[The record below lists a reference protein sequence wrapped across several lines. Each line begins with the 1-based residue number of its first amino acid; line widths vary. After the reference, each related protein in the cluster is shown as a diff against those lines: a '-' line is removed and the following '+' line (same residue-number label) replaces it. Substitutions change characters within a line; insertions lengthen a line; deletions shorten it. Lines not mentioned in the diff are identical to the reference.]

1 MKKMWK
7 NVLSIALVVAISAGA
22 AVGTSTYL
30 INRNQQVYSSIDSA
44 NTFHQPIRLAGY
56 NIVAAENTDFTAAA
70 ESTVHGVVHIKAT
83 TNAKQYSEGGNQQ
96 YIDPFEYFF
105 GFGNRGGFQR
115 PQPQPRVGAG
125 SGVII
130 STDGYI
136 ITNNHVIDGADE
148 LEVTLNDNRKF
159 AAKLVGTDPATDIA
173 LIKVE
178 AKDLPKIPFGDSE
191 KLKVGEWV
199 LAVGNP
205 FNLTS
210 TVTAGIVSAK
220 GRGISVGADKSKIE
234 SFIQTDAA
242 VNPGNSGG
250 ALVNTKGELVG
261 INTAIYSET
270 GNFAGYSFAVPISI
284 AGKIAKDL
292 KQYGAVQRAVMG
304 VMMMSVGDIANWLS
318 TPNLSSKEKE
328 ELNALKDK
336 IRVSEGACVSD
347 FTERSSA
354 KEAGIEKG
362 DVIVAVNG
370 VKVKTANALQ
380 EQVSKY
386 RPGDKIQVTVDRKGE
401 SKTFTVE
408 LRNAEGNTS
417 VVKRGGDS
425 AEILGAAFKSLTDE
439 QKRELGVSY
448 GVEVTGLLNGK
459 LKNAGIKKGFII
471 MVVNDQKIST
481 PEQLEKIVDRVL
493 KGGSSEHDDRYIVVK
508 GFYPKGRTKVYAI
521 DLAE

>member
-7 NVLSIALVVAISAGA
+7 NVLGIVLVAAISAGA
-22 AVGTSTYL
+22 AVGTSAYL
-30 INRNQQVYSSIDSA
+30 INKNQPVFGTSGSA
-44 NTFHQPIRLAGY
+44 NTFNQPIRLAGY
-56 NIVAAENTDFTAAA
+56 NTVAAENTDFTTAA

-83 TNAKQYSEGGNQQ
+83 TNAKQYADGGNQPQ
-96 YIDPFEYFF
+96 YVDPFEYFF
-105 GFGNRGGFQR
+105 GFGGRGGFQR

-159 AAKLVGTDPATDIA
+159 AAKLVGTDPTTDIA
-173 LIKVE
+173 LLKID
-178 AKDLPKIPFGDSE
+178 AKDLPTIPFGDSE

-220 GRGISVGADKSKIE
+220 GRGISMGGGDKSKIK

-284 AGKIAKDL
+284 AGKVANDL
-292 KQYGAVQRAVMG
+292 KQYGTVQRAILG
-304 VMMMSVGDIANWLS
+304 VQIMSVGDIADMLGY
-318 TPNLSSKEKE
+318 PNLPAKQKE
-328 ELNALKDK
+328 ELSALKSK
-336 IRVSEGACVSD
+336 IKVSEGACVAD
-347 FTERSSA
+347 FADRSTA

-370 VKVKTANALQ
+370 AKVKSANALQ
-380 EQVSKY
+380 EQISKY
-386 RPGDKIQVTVDRKGE
+386 RPGDKVQVTVDRNG
-401 SKTFTVE
+401 STKTFNVE
-408 LRNAEGNTS
+408 LRNAQGSTA
-417 VVKRGGDS
+417 VVKGAADS
-425 AEILGAAFKSLTDE
+425 AEVLGAAFSALTNE

-448 GVEVTGLLNGK
+448 GIEVTGLLNGK
-459 LKNAGIKKGFII
+459 LKDAGIKKGFII
-471 MVVNDQKIST
+471 MVVNDQKISS
-481 PEQLEKIVDRVL
+481 PEQLEKIVDKVL
-493 KGGSSEHDDRYIVVK
+493 KGNEDDRYIVVK
-508 GFYPKGRTKVYAI
+508 GFYPNGRTKVYAI

>member
-1 MKKMWK
+1 M
-7 NVLSIALVVAISAGA
+7 
-22 AVGTSTYL
+22 
-30 INRNQQVYSSIDSA
+30 
-44 NTFHQPIRLAGY
+44 
-56 NIVAAENTDFTAAA
+56 
-70 ESTVHGVVHIKAT
+70 
-83 TNAKQYSEGGNQQ
+83 
-96 YIDPFEYFF
+96 DPFEYFF
-105 GFGNRGGFQR
+105 GFGGRGGFQR
-115 PQPQPRVGAG
+115 PQEQPRVGAG

-159 AAKLVGTDPATDIA
+159 PAKIIGADPTTDIA
-173 LIKVE
+173 LIKIE
-178 AKDLPKIPFGDSE
+178 ATDLPTIPFGDSE

-220 GRGISVGADKSKIE
+220 SRGNIGAGGKDRSKIE

-284 AGKIAKDL
+284 AGKVANDL
-292 KQYGAVQRAVMG
+292 KQFGTVQRAVLG
-304 VMMMSVGDIANWLS
+304 VLIQDPQYVPDAE
-318 TPNLSSKEKE
+318 KEKV
-328 ELNALKDK
+328 K
-336 IRVSEGACVSD
+336 VFEGAYVGG
-347 FTERSSA
+347 FAERSSA

-370 VKVKTANALQ
+370 VKIKSSSALQ
-380 EQVSKY
+380 EQISKY
-386 RPGDKIQVTVDRKGE
+386 RPGDKVELTINRNGSTK
-401 SKTFTVE
+401 KFTVE
-408 LRNAEGNTS
+408 LRNAQGSTK
-417 VVKRGGDS
+417 VVKGGDS
-425 AEILGAAFKSLTDE
+425 AEVMGAAFKALNDE
-439 QKRELGVSY
+439 QKRKLGVSY
-448 GVEVTGLLNGK
+448 GIEVTGLTSGK
-459 LKNAGIKKGFII
+459 LKDAGIKKGFII
-471 MVVNDQKIST
+471 MIVNNQKISA
-481 PEQLEKIVDRVL
+481 PEDLEKIVESILQGRTEDQGL
-493 KGGSSEHDDRYIVVK
+493 FIK
-508 GFYPKGRTKVYAI
+508 GFYPNGRTKYYAI

>member
-1 MKKMWK
+1 MC
-7 NVLSIALVVAISAGA
+7 I
-22 AVGTSTYL
+22 
-30 INRNQQVYSSIDSA
+30 RDS
-44 NTFHQPIRLAGY
+44 
-56 NIVAAENTDFTAAA
+56 
-70 ESTVHGVVHIKAT
+70 
-83 TNAKQYSEGGNQQ
+83 
-96 YIDPFEYFF
+96 EYFF
-105 GFGNRGGFQR
+105 GFGGRGGFQR
-115 PQPQPRVGAG
+115 PQQQPRVGAG

-159 AAKLVGTDPATDIA
+159 PAKIIGADPTTDIA
-173 LIKVE
+173 LIKIE
-178 AKDLPKIPFGDSE
+178 ATDLPTIPFGDSE

-220 GRGISVGADKSKIE
+220 SRGNIGAGGKDRSKIE

-284 AGKIAKDL
+284 AGKVANDL
-292 KQYGAVQRAVMG
+292 KQFGTVQRAVLG
-304 VMMMSVGDIANWLS
+304 VLIQDPQYVTDAE
-318 TPNLSSKEKE
+318 KEKV
-328 ELNALKDK
+328 K
-336 IRVSEGACVSD
+336 VFEGAYVGG
-347 FTERSSA
+347 FAERSSA

-370 VKVKTANALQ
+370 VKIKSSSALQ
-380 EQVSKY
+380 EQISKY
-386 RPGDKIQVTVDRKGE
+386 RPGDKVELTINRNGSTK
-401 SKTFTVE
+401 KFTVE
-408 LRNAEGNTS
+408 LRNAQGSTK
-417 VVKRGGDS
+417 VVKGGDS
-425 AEILGAAFKSLTDE
+425 AEVMGAAFKALNDE
-439 QKRELGVSY
+439 QKRKLGVSY
-448 GVEVTGLLNGK
+448 GIEVTGLTSGK
-459 LKNAGIKKGFII
+459 LKDAGIKKGFII
-471 MVVNDQKIST
+471 MIVNNQKISA
-481 PEQLEKIVDRVL
+481 PEDLEKIVESILQGRTEDQGL
-493 KGGSSEHDDRYIVVK
+493 FIK
-508 GFYPKGRTKVYAI
+508 GFYPNGRTKYYAI

>member
-1 MKKMWK
+1 MWT
-7 NVLSIALVVAISAGA
+7 I
-22 AVGTSTYL
+22 
-30 INRNQQVYSSIDSA
+30 
-44 NTFHQPIRLAGY
+44 P
-56 NIVAAENTDFTAAA
+56 
-70 ESTVHGVVHIKAT
+70 
-83 TNAKQYSEGGNQQ
+83 
-96 YIDPFEYFF
+96 
-105 GFGNRGGFQR
+105 RGGFQR
-115 PQPQPRVGAG
+115 PQQQPRVGAG

-159 AAKLVGTDPATDIA
+159 PAKIIGADPTTDIA
-173 LIKVE
+173 LIKIE
-178 AKDLPKIPFGDSE
+178 ATDLPTIPFGDSE

-220 GRGISVGADKSKIE
+220 SRGNIGAGGKDRSKIE

-284 AGKIAKDL
+284 AGKVANDL
-292 KQYGAVQRAVMG
+292 KQFGTVQRAVLG
-304 VMMMSVGDIANWLS
+304 VLIQDPQYVPDAE
-318 TPNLSSKEKE
+318 KEKV
-328 ELNALKDK
+328 K
-336 IRVSEGACVSD
+336 VFEGAYVGG
-347 FTERSSA
+347 FAERSSA

-370 VKVKTANALQ
+370 VKIKSSSALQ
-380 EQVSKY
+380 EQISKY
-386 RPGDKIQVTVDRKGE
+386 RPGDKVELTINRNGSTK
-401 SKTFTVE
+401 KFTVE
-408 LRNAEGNTS
+408 LRNAQGSTK
-417 VVKRGGDS
+417 VVKGGDS
-425 AEILGAAFKSLTDE
+425 AEVMGAAFKALNDE
-439 QKRELGVSY
+439 QKRKLGVSY
-448 GVEVTGLLNGK
+448 GIEVTGLTSGK
-459 LKNAGIKKGFII
+459 LKDAGIKKGFII
-471 MVVNDQKIST
+471 MIVNNQKISA
-481 PEQLEKIVDRVL
+481 PEDLEKIVESILQGRTEDQGL
-493 KGGSSEHDDRYIVVK
+493 FIK
-508 GFYPKGRTKVYAI
+508 GFYPNGRTKYYAI